1 MTLYWGISYF
11 CEKKGVSDGV
21 CFSEWCKASGKLE
34 KGAPELSSRASLCY
48 PQNMEQELQAAYMC
62 GTESPPFHLKR
73 NQYNP
78 DKARLRA
85 PSSPECPQCHL
96 EWELHPAGWVAPE
109 PCTDIPLPPHPSSPH
124 PNSLLT
130 HPPLPPQGWRTKRV
144 FAGSRGL
151 SFFLSFSPWKPGY
164 YSSSL

>member
-1 MTLYWGISYF
+1 MQSLWQAREGSPRAQLKGQPLLPPKHGAGVTSCLHVWNRIS
-11 CEKKGVSDGV
+11 
-21 CFSEWCKASGKLE
+21 
-34 KGAPELSSRASLCY
+34 
-48 PQNMEQELQAAYMC
+48 
-62 GTESPPFHLKR
+62 PFHLKR

-96 EWELHPAGWVAPE
+96 EWELHPPGWVAPE
-109 PCTDIPLPPHPSSPH
+109 PCTDILLPPHPSSPH
-124 PNSLLT
+124 PNSLLI